1 MFNLKNKACQE
12 LFKDG
17 TTGANNNNFLSS
29 VFDEEGDVNELTE
42 KFLKRLFKI
51 INKCFRKIRI
61 KDNNEKVDNVK
72 EELFTKWRELK
83 KKKDINRKAEL
94 EEIENELADKY
105 AKENYDKI
113 KEKV

>member
-12 LFKDG
+12 LFKDA

-83 KKKDINRKAEL
+83 KKKDINSKAEL